1 MLSPPL
7 QSLYELQSQDSQLG
21 TAVNKIVTTGDTL
34 LRSTRDQNFE
44 NLESF
49 GSSRINN
56 QL

>member
-21 TAVNKIVTTGDTL
+21 TAVNKIVSTGDTL